1 MATIY
6 LTVDGNW
13 AFPSSIILGVSEA
26 PEEEGRKKKTKK
38 ERENLDILDLQMW
51 GDGDLSELPGARKKR
66 SCMFVQRQMTAAAAA
81 AP

>member
-26 PEEEGRKKKTKK
+26 PEEEGPKKK
-38 ERENLDILDLQMW
+38 ERENLDILDLPMW
-51 GDGDLSELPGARKKR
+51 RDGDLSELPGARKKS
-66 SCMFVQRQMTAAAAA
+66 SCMFMQRQMTAAAAA
-81 AP
+81 P

>member
-26 PEEEGRKKKTKK
+26 PEEEGRKKRRKRKEKTWTSLICKCGVMV
-38 ERENLDILDLQMW
+38 I
-51 GDGDLSELPGARKKR
+51 
-66 SCMFVQRQMTAAAAA
+66 
-81 AP
+81 

>member
-1 MATIY
+1 MTTIY

-26 PEEEGRKKKTKK
+26 PEEEGPGKKK
-38 ERENLDILDLQMW
+38 ERENLDILDLRMW
-51 GDGDLSELPGARKKR
+51 GDGDLSELPGARKKS

-81 AP
+81 AAP